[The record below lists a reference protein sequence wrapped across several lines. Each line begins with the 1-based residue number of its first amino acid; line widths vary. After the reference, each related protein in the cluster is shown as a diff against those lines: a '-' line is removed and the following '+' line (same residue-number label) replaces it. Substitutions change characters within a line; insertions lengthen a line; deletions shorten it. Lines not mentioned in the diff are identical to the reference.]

1 VHREPLKALLVGNGR
16 VPARASLPL
25 DVFDD
30 VGLVVAAD
38 GGARGCA
45 ALGLRPDLAVGD
57 FDSAAPGDVEA
68 LERLGVEIR
77 RVPAAKDESDLEL
90 GLGACIERGARRVV
104 LLGVLGGPRL
114 EHELAAIG
122 LLALA
127 GADWPDVSIVDD
139 RSTIRML
146 AGGSG
151 PDGPSGAVV
160 RGEPRDFV
168 SLLPFGGAATGVST
182 EGLRYPLHDEPLP
195 MGPSRGLSN
204 ELVGTLATVSC
215 RAGRLLI
222 VHTRRSVVEPPAG
235 HVGEE

>member
-16 VPARASLPL
+16 VPARASLPPS
-25 DVFDD
+25 VFDD

-38 GGARGCA
+38 GGLRGCA

-77 RVPAAKDESDLEL
+77 RVPAEKDESDLEL

-127 GADWPDVSIVDD
+127 GADGPDMSIVDD
-139 RSTIRML
+139 RSTIRVL

-151 PDGPSGAVV
+151 PHGSSAAVV
-160 RGEPRDFV
+160 RGTPGDFV
-168 SLLPFGGAATGVST
+168 SLLPFGGAVAGVST
-182 EGLRYPLHDEPLP
+182 DGLRYPLHDEPLP
-195 MGPSRGLSN
+195 VGPSRGLSN
-204 ELVGTLATVSC
+204 ELLGTVATVSC

-222 VHTRRSVVEPPAG
+222 VHTRRPAVEPSAG